1 MEKRERGFSRMGFT
15 KGDTALWG
23 LSVLLIVL
31 AFSIFDGR
39 GFLTLTASLIGV
51 TSLIFNAKGHPAGQL
66 LMVVFSVLYGW
77 ISLTFAYYG
86 EMITYLGMTAP
97 MAVFAFVSWVR
108 NPYEGGRPQVKIG
121 RLKTWE
127 AALLPALTGAVAW
140 GFYYILAAFHTANL
154 GLSTLSVA
162 TSFLAAYL
170 TFRRSRFFA
179 LAYGANDMVL
189 VALWVLAAAEDRSY
203 LSVVIC
209 FILFFINDLYG
220 FARWTQMQNRQ
231 RMDR

>member
-1 MEKRERGFSRMGFT
+1 MKKKRWEGSRLGFT
-15 KGDTALWG
+15 KGEAALWG

-31 AFSIFDGR
+31 SFSIFDGK
-39 GFLTLTASLIGV
+39 GYLTLAASLIGV
-51 TSLIFNAKGHPAGQL
+51 TSLIFNARGNPIGQL
-66 LMVVFSVLYGW
+66 LMVVFSILYGW
-77 ISLTFAYYG
+77 ISLTFTYYG

-97 MAVFAFVSWVR
+97 MAVFAFVSWVK
-108 NPYEGGRPQVKIG
+108 NPYKGNRAQVKVN
-121 RLKTWE
+121 RLKNWE
-127 AALLPALTGAVAW
+127 AALLPALTGAVTW

-189 VALWVLAAAEDRSY
+189 VALWILAAAEDRSY
-203 LSVVIC
+203 LSVAIC
-209 FILFFINDLYG
+209 FGLFFLSDLYG
-220 FARWTQMQNRQ
+220 FISWSRMQKRQ
-231 RMDR
+231 RAD